1 MGFIGYSMG
10 KVSKGKVLRMVGFSV
25 NCTNREVYLFNGLF
39 GRSYNISTRFASP
52 SSYNSYTSVLSIYTK
67 IRHYMVREIVHLNL
81 DDQRVHLYLDDH
93 RVKVGA
99 HGIRSRVED

>member
-25 NCTNREVYLFNGLF
+25 NCNNREVYLFNGLF

-52 SSYNSYTSVLSIYTK
+52 SSYNSYTSILSIYTK

-81 DDQRVHLYLDDH
+81 NDL
-93 RVKVGA
+93 RVKIAA
-99 HGIRSRVED
+99 HDIRGRVED